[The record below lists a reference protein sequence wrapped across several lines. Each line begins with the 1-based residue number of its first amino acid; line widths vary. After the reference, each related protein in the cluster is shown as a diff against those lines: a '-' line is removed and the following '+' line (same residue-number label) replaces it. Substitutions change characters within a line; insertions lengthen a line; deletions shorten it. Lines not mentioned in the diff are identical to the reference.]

1 MHAIQTPN
9 ANQVQFNDV
18 QFLKVLFS
26 SGKKKR
32 EHIIRAGFATY
43 YNYTSHVHVTISST
57 GRHVLKHM
65 LMHTHT
71 AYIVV
76 HYVMCARVY
85 SRLHTLQRRQH

>member
-9 ANQVQFNDV
+9 ANQVQLNDV
-18 QFLKVLFS
+18 QISQTTILKW
-26 SGKKKR
+26 KKEKR
-32 EHIIRAGFATY
+32 AHSQGWIATY
-43 YNYTSHVHVTISST
+43 YNYISHVHVTISST
-57 GRHVLKHM
+57 GWYIPKHM

-71 AYIVV
+71 SYIVV